1 MKGPLK
7 SLKIVE
13 FSGLGPGPLAGQLL
27 ADLGADVITVDKIS
41 AKVDPTEI
49 NRRNKRSIALNL
61 KSKARIKIVKKIYFI
76 DPYIKTKRGGGAGN
90 CFLGPTKTAA
100 GGERLSIEIYE
111 ESNESRAL
119 K

>member
-61 KSKARIKIVKKIYFI
+61 KSK
-76 DPYIKTKRGGGAGN
+76 DN
-90 CFLGPTKTAA
+90 HD
-100 GGERLSIEIYE
+100 
-111 ESNESRAL
+111 N
-119 K
+119 